1 MRHLATIREIASLRP
16 IAGADRIEVAQ
27 VDGWECVVQKGEFHS
42 KGKSVVR
49 KEQKREGVVMRNV
62 QSNISFKVIN
72 PDFLL
77 AEKD

>member
-1 MRHLATIREIASLRP
+1 MRHLATIREITTLRP

-27 VDGWECVVQKGEFHS
+27 VDG
-42 KGKSVVR
+42 
-49 KEQKREGVVMRNV
+49 
-62 QSNISFKVIN
+62 KVIN